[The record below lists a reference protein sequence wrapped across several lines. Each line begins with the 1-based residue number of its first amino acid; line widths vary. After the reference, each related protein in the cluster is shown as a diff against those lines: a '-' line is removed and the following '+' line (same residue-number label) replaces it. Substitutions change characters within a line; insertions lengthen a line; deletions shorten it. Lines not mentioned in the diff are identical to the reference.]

1 MLLLEKNKN
10 PEDIIM
16 EKNRKWGYIYDEKL
30 NMYVP
35 DFPRQRKFAKVLLV
49 LSAISFIAAS
59 VQGFFL
65 DKTSYEQISI
75 LIYSIVAIFLFLS
88 LYAVIK
94 INIRL
99 IEKRL
104 KVIGEVKKINS
115 SEKFE
120 IRPLKKNMYL
130 FFCIIFFIMLIFAL
144 SFQINKLLEDFSF
157 EYIIYSVFLI
167 GMIIFSYIKFLKELK
182 NRKYSLLI
190 DRKIIKIYYENDEME
205 YIKTDDVDYVIFY
218 SIRHGRKGRREKYPT
233 LQIFDIE
240 EKKLAEMTI
249 NLNDY
254 YLLKKYFAEN
264 NVAINNQYEDF

>member
-1 MLLLEKNKN
+1 MNENK
-10 PEDIIM
+10 
-16 EKNRKWGYIYDEKL
+16 KWGYIYDEKL
-30 NMYVP
+30 NMYIP
-35 DFPRQRKFAKVLLV
+35 DLPKQRKIAKVLLI
-49 LSAISFIAAS
+49 LSVISFIAAL
-59 VQGFFL
+59 VQGYFL
-65 DKTSYEQISI
+65 DKTSFEQISF
-75 LIYSIVAIFLFLS
+75 LSYSIVAIFLFLS

-94 INIRL
+94 INIHL

-104 KVIGEVKKINS
+104 KLIEEVEEINL

-130 FFCIIFFIMLIFAL
+130 FFCIIFFIMLIFTL

-157 EYIIYSVFLI
+157 EYIIYPIFLI
-167 GMIIFSYIKFLKELK
+167 GMIIFSYIKFLKEVK
-182 NRKYSLLI
+182 NRKYSLFI
-190 DRKIIKIYYENDEME
+190 DGKIIKIYYENDEME
-205 YIKTDDVDYVIFY
+205 YIKTDNIKSVRFY

-264 NVAINNQYEDF
+264 NVAINDQYEDF